1 MKSLEGTGSQ
11 EFIQSHFKVGVTMHV
26 LKNKIVVVLMVIAAA
41 FFAGCA
47 GSSSQKS
54 VLDESA
60 MVKDAKAQERE
71 MDKLALLDN
80 MFQKFLNATQ
90 VETPADTLYEMLTD
104 PSEDWLKELERHAM
118 SYTEEELDTCQ
129 FYEIYSIL
137 LYRLYERE
145 HLWEVS
151 EDRML
156 WLFLSKAGMIH
167 RFTSLKLGPMKVKN
181 DRGSVGLASSPEVPI
196 MLFEW
201 DDSDWKLDLV
211 ETIPLITKGVEATAV
226 KKSWTNKK
234 LALYW
239 LDKEYHLQYSRL
251 DESLFAP
258 IGF

>member
-1 MKSLEGTGSQ
+1 
-11 EFIQSHFKVGVTMHV
+11 MHA
-26 LKNKIVVVLMVIAAA
+26 LKNKIVLALVAVLLA
-41 FFAGCA
+41 FFTGCA
-47 GSSSQKS
+47 GSSNSS
-54 VLDESA
+54 TLNESA
-60 MVKDAKAQERE
+60 AVKDAKAQGRE
-71 MDKLALLDN
+71 EDKLAALEA
-80 MFQKFLNATQ
+80 MFQKFLGATRAD
-90 VETPADTLYEMLTD
+90 TPADTLYDMLTD
-104 PSEDWLKELERHAM
+104 PSEEWLENLEKHAM
-118 SYTEEELDTCQ
+118 SYTEEDLDTCQ

-156 WLFLSKAGMIH
+156 WLYLSKSGMFQ
-167 RFTSLKLGPMKVKN
+167 RFISLKLGPMKVKN

-201 DDSDWKLDLV
+201 DDNDWKLDLV
-211 ETIPLITKGVEATAV
+211 ETVPLITKGIEATAV

-251 DESLFAP
+251 DESLFQP
-258 IGF
+258 VGF